1 MELFDIISYI
11 SCKGKGQKSMIVNNI
26 KRIKTYFYNFCTGFP
41 LKMWKSQ
48 RTSFLSQTCVVLL
61 CLFLLISCSSLKK
74 MVGKEPGKEPTKS
87 QSKIPL
93 LENSLISMS
102 EEEIR
107 KKLGEPTIVS
117 LTTEDRILWT
127 YVPEWKLIPDN
138 KDTVYVEF
146 EKGKVVKVIKAKK

>member
-1 MELFDIISYI
+1 MELHDIINYF
-11 SCKGKGQKSMIVNNI
+11 SCMEKGRKSMIANNI
-26 KRIKTYFYNFCTGFP
+26 KRIKAYFYNFCTGFP
-41 LKMWKSQ
+41 PKLWKSR
-48 RTSFLSQTCVVLL
+48 RTSFLSQTCIVLL

-74 MVGKEPGKEPTKS
+74 MVGKGSATTP
-87 QSKIPL
+87 SKTPI

-107 KKLGEPTIVS
+107 KKLGEPTMVS

-127 YVPEWKLIPDN
+127 YVPEWKLMPDN

>member
-1 MELFDIISYI
+1 MELFDIISYF
-11 SCKGKGQKSMIVNNI
+11 SCKEKGQKSMIVNNI

-48 RTSFLSQTCVVLL
+48 RTSFLSKTCVVLL

-74 MVGKEPGKEPTKS
+74 MVGKEPATTP
-87 QSKIPL
+87 SKTPV
-93 LENSLISMS
+93 LESSLISMS

-107 KKLGEPTIVS
+107 KKLGEPTMVS

-127 YVPEWKLIPDN
+127 YVPEWKLMPDN

>member
-1 MELFDIISYI
+1 MKLVDIISYF
-11 SCKGKGQKSMIVNNI
+11 SCLGKGQKSMIINNI

-41 LKMWKSQ
+41 PKMWKSQ
-48 RTSFLSQTCVVLL
+48 RTSFFSQTCITLL

-74 MVGKEPGKEPTKS
+74 MVGTEQTKT
-87 QSKIPL
+87 PV

-107 KKLGEPTIVS
+107 KKLGEPTMVS
-117 LTTEDRILWT
+117 LTLEDRIIWT

-146 EKGKVVKVIKAKK
+146 EKGKVIKVIKAKK